1 MPDFSRILED
11 QVEIIVE
18 RWIDRLRQDQQVEH
32 GLNLSDTALG
42 DSIPDLLSA
51 MVTVL
56 SRLSQDTD
64 YVAIADASLEH
75 GAYRARQGFDAA
87 QIAREYSLLRR
98 EIFSSLEPELLSASS
113 RDVIRA
119 FRLIDAILDQAV
131 SLSYRSYVEQRLHEL
146 QQLQSQLQLTNQELV
161 RLNQSTQNTFAYLS
175 QELKTPLN
183 LIVGYSEL
191 LLRQQQRALQ
201 PGEASS
207 GNMETL
213 ERVMQYG
220 RQLLRLVND
229 SLELARTES
238 GEIQLR
244 PITIEVRTVL
254 IGIIDVMRPLAESKG
269 LELIFESN
277 GAPSQVA
284 TDPFRLQQIATN
296 LLQNAINYTDAGE
309 IRVTCRTLPQA
320 RWSLA
325 VADTGIGIAPEDQQQ
340 IFEPYSSVFA
350 ENIRQERRGGTGLS
364 LAVVARLVRLL
375 QGEIMLESEV
385 GRGSRFTLI
394 FPVTLDMETA
404 PSPGTDLAP
413 GTEPETP

>member
-11 QVEIIVE
+11 QVETIVE
-18 RWIDRLRQDQQVEH
+18 RWIDRLRQDQQIDH

-51 MVTVL
+51 IVALL
-56 SRLSQDTD
+56 SRSPEDVD
-64 YVAIADASLEH
+64 YSAIADASLEH

-98 EIFSSLEPELLSASS
+98 EIFSALETEMLRAGN

-119 FRLIDAILDQAV
+119 FRLIDAVLDQAV
-131 SLSYRSYVEQRLHEL
+131 SQSYRSYVEERLREL

-201 PGEASS
+201 PGYTIS
-207 GNMETL
+207 GNVETL

-244 PITIEVRTVL
+244 PLTVEVRTVL
-254 IGIIDVMRPLAESKG
+254 SGIVDVMRPLAESKG
-269 LELIFESN
+269 LELIFESD
-277 GAPSQVA
+277 GAPPQVT

-296 LLQNAINYTDAGE
+296 LLQNAVNYTDAGK
-309 IRVTCRTLPQA
+309 IRMTCRTLSQA
-320 RWSLA
+320 RWSLT
-325 VADTGIGIAPEDQQQ
+325 VADTGIGIAPEDQQR

-375 QGEIMLESEV
+375 QGEITVDSQV
-385 GRGSRFTLI
+385 GRGSTFSLT
-394 FPVTLDMETA
+394 FPVALDME
-404 PSPGTDLAP
+404 
-413 GTEPETP
+413 PEIP